1 MEKYRVKEIIEELIL
16 INIKENIDYYFE
28 EEEYFK
34 YLKKIIERVDSEYE
48 CYRLINKDKVYKEL
62 MKDTIKDI
70 RKLPYIYDFKY
81 FAEEDLD

>member
-1 MEKYRVKEIIEELIL
+1 MNKYRMRRLIEELIL

-34 YLKKIIERVDSEYE
+34 YLKKLLAKVDNEYE
-48 CYRLINKDKVYKEL
+48 YYRLINKDKVYRKL

-70 RKLPYIYDFKY
+70 RRIHYIYDFRN
-81 FAEEDLD
+81 FMNEDLS